1 MMGTNNQWTECFV
14 TGTHNNGISYQVVFG
29 STGKSMRC
37 NRSHLRPHGID
48 LPQISDRYQESVCDL
63 VPSGGEVLKE
73 NSVLSEQEADP
84 EKREQISTENLACE
98 DHHLIQKEILL

>member
-1 MMGTNNQWTECFV
+1 M
-14 TGTHNNGISYQVVFG
+14 VFG